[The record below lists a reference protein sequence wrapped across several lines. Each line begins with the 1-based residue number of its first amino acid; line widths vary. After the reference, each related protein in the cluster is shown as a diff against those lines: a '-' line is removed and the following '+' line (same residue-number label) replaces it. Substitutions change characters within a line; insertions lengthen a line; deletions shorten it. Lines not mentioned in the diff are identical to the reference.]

1 MDEHTCETCD
11 HADKTI
17 DQYPCNR
24 CRDHSEWQ
32 IVDDDDEGDDE

>member
-32 IVDDDDEGDDE
+32 LEDDDEEGEDE